1 MGSTN
6 PKGSVFKRAVGWL
19 EEPLRVAVFIAVMA
33 IMVVAGWVVW
43 RHFTHKNQAV
53 PSSLGQRAANDEKL
67 NSGTISSELARK
79 DYASYQA
86 TQQVLTSGYLDAG
99 DSTNA
104 LRIMNEVIK
113 KVPADQLNSATYAT
127 MADIQKTIRNSAQ
140 EKKYLELYLEKI
152 KAGGGDITDIVS
164 STQKEIDS
172 L

>member
-1 MGSTN
+1 
-6 PKGSVFKRAVGWL
+6 
-19 EEPLRVAVFIAVMA
+19 
-33 IMVVAGWVVW
+33 
-43 RHFTHKNQAV
+43 
-53 PSSLGQRAANDEKL
+53 
-67 NSGTISSELARK
+67 
-79 DYASYQA
+79 
-86 TQQVLTSGYLDAG
+86 
-99 DSTNA
+99 
-104 LRIMNEVIK
+104 MNEVIK